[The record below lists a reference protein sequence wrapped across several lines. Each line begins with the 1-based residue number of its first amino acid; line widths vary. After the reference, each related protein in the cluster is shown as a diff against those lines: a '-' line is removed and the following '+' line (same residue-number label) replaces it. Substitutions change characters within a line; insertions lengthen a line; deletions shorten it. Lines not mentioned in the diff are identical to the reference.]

1 MTVLVCLGLMAGP
14 SLPATERWFL
24 MSRHG
29 DCVGVSSLKRKVPEL
44 PDNIDPQSFAVFMR
58 QRGYS
63 VTSTRTSVPVGRAYE
78 VRVPQKDLFLRSA
91 ER

>member
-1 MTVLVCLGLMAGP
+1 V
-14 SLPATERWFL
+14 E
-24 MSRHG
+24 
-29 DCVGVSSLKRKVPEL
+29 VSSLKRKVPEP

-78 VRVPQKDLFLRSA
+78 VRVPQKDLFLLFVTSEICEGSA
-91 ER
+91 ERRSYTGQACGVFLH